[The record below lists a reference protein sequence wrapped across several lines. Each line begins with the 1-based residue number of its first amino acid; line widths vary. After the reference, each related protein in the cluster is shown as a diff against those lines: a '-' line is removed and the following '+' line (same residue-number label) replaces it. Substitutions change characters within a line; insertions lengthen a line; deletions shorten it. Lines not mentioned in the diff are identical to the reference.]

1 MNIVV
6 CVKQVVDTEAVIAL
20 DGAGE
25 VELTGQTMVI
35 DPYSEFAV
43 ERAVQLKE
51 ELGGTVTLLT
61 LGSQDCLA
69 AVRHGLAMGAD
80 AAVLIEDDQWTARD
94 AAQAAALLAE
104 AASTMGA
111 DLIMGGWK
119 SGDTAA
125 AQVMGRMAAIMG
137 LPLANMATGLS
148 VEGDAIVAECE
159 VDDGVETARLPLPAV
174 VAAQQGLAEPRY
186 PSVRDVM
193 QARRRGAE
201 VRPVAD
207 LAAAAEPTT
216 VTVVSRELKPGR
228 SGGRIV
234 AGEAPEAVAESTH
247 ELARRIRASQ
257 IVMIP
262 GGFSGGDEP
271 DGSAKFITAFFRAPE
286 VTEAVRDLLKARDG
300 LMLGICNGFQA
311 LVKLGLVPYGD
322 IVDATPDAPT
332 LTFNTIGRHQS
343 RLVRTRISSNL
354 SPWLSQCSLDDP
366 YTVAISHGEGR
377 FVANDEVLAQLIAN
391 GQVATQYVGED
402 GKPSMDLS
410 VNPNGSALA
419 IEGITSPDG
428 RVLGKMGHAER
439 RGDNLYRNVPEH
451 VPGDKFMP
459 IFESGVA
466 YFA

>member
-193 QARRRGAE
+193 QARRRASRGRPCRGGRADNGDRRLPGAE
-201 VRPVAD
+201 AGSLRRPH
-207 LAAAAEPTT
+207 
-216 VTVVSRELKPGR
+216 R
-228 SGGRIV
+228 GGRG
-234 AGEAPEAVAESTH
+234 ARGRRRDGAPSGRGGEGP
-247 ELARRIRASQ
+247 LARRSFASNVRA
-257 IVMIP
+257 
-262 GGFSGGDEP
+262 GF
-271 DGSAKFITAFFRAPE
+271 
-286 VTEAVRDLLKARDG
+286 
-300 LMLGICNGFQA
+300 
-311 LVKLGLVPYGD
+311 
-322 IVDATPDAPT
+322 
-332 LTFNTIGRHQS
+332 
-343 RLVRTRISSNL
+343 
-354 SPWLSQCSLDDP
+354 
-366 YTVAISHGEGR
+366 
-377 FVANDEVLAQLIAN
+377 
-391 GQVATQYVGED
+391 
-402 GKPSMDLS
+402 
-410 VNPNGSALA
+410 
-419 IEGITSPDG
+419 
-428 RVLGKMGHAER
+428 
-439 RGDNLYRNVPEH
+439 
-451 VPGDKFMP
+451 
-459 IFESGVA
+459 
-466 YFA
+466 

>member
-80 AAVLIEDDQWTARD
+80 AAVLIEDEQWTARD

-111 DLIMGGWK
+111 DLVMGGWK

-207 LAAAAEPTT
+207 L
-216 VTVVSRELKPGR
+216 RR
-228 SGGRIV
+228 GGRADNGDRRLPGAE
-234 AGEAPEAVAESTH
+234 AGSLRWPHRGGRGARGRGRDGAPSGRGGEGS
-247 ELARRIRASQ
+247 LARHSFASNVRA
-257 IVMIP
+257 
-262 GGFSGGDEP
+262 GFERKVFSW
-271 DGSAKFITAFFRAPE
+271 
-286 VTEAVRDLLKARDG
+286 L
-300 LMLGICNGFQA
+300 ICG
-311 LVKLGLVPYGD
+311 
-322 IVDATPDAPT
+322 
-332 LTFNTIGRHQS
+332 
-343 RLVRTRISSNL
+343 
-354 SPWLSQCSLDDP
+354 
-366 YTVAISHGEGR
+366 
-377 FVANDEVLAQLIAN
+377 
-391 GQVATQYVGED
+391 
-402 GKPSMDLS
+402 
-410 VNPNGSALA
+410 
-419 IEGITSPDG
+419 
-428 RVLGKMGHAER
+428 
-439 RGDNLYRNVPEH
+439 
-451 VPGDKFMP
+451 
-459 IFESGVA
+459 
-466 YFA
+466 

>member
-25 VELTGQTMVI
+25 VELMGQTMVI

-80 AAVLIEDDQWTARD
+80 AA
-94 AAQAAALLAE
+94 LLAE

-111 DLIMGGWK
+111 DLVMGGWK

-125 AQVMGRMAAIMG
+125 AQVMGRMAAIMR

-148 VEGDAIVAECE
+148 VEGGTIVAECE

-207 LAAAAEPTT
+207 FAAASKPTT
-216 VTVVSRELKPGR
+216 VTVVSRELKSGR
-228 SGGRIV
+228 CGGRIV
-234 AGEAPEAVAESTH
+234 AGEAPVAVAETVRL
-247 ELARRIRASQ
+247 LA
-257 IVMIP
+257 
-262 GGFSGGDEP
+262 EE
-271 DGSAKFITAFFRAPE
+271 AK
-286 VTEAVRDLLKARDG
+286 
-300 LMLGICNGFQA
+300 
-311 LVKLGLVPYGD
+311 
-322 IVDATPDAPT
+322 
-332 LTFNTIGRHQS
+332 
-343 RLVRTRISSNL
+343 
-354 SPWLSQCSLDDP
+354 
-366 YTVAISHGEGR
+366 
-377 FVANDEVLAQLIAN
+377 VL
-391 GQVATQYVGED
+391 
-402 GKPSMDLS
+402 
-410 VNPNGSALA
+410 
-419 IEGITSPDG
+419 
-428 RVLGKMGHAER
+428 
-439 RGDNLYRNVPEH
+439 
-451 VPGDKFMP
+451 
-459 IFESGVA
+459 
-466 YFA
+466 

>member
-25 VELTGQTMVI
+25 VELMGQTMVI

-80 AAVLIEDDQWTARD
+80 VAVLIEDEQWTARD
-94 AAQAAALLAE
+94 AAP
-104 AASTMGA
+104 TMGA
-111 DLIMGGWK
+111 DLVMGGWK

-125 AQVMGRMAAIMG
+125 AQVMGRMAAIMR

-148 VEGDAIVAECE
+148 VEGGTIVAECE
-159 VDDGVETARLPLPAV
+159 VDDGVETARLPLPAA

-234 AGEAPEAVAESTH
+234 AGEAPEAVAETVRL
-247 ELARRIRASQ
+247 LA
-257 IVMIP
+257 
-262 GGFSGGDEP
+262 EE
-271 DGSAKFITAFFRAPE
+271 AK
-286 VTEAVRDLLKARDG
+286 
-300 LMLGICNGFQA
+300 
-311 LVKLGLVPYGD
+311 
-322 IVDATPDAPT
+322 
-332 LTFNTIGRHQS
+332 
-343 RLVRTRISSNL
+343 
-354 SPWLSQCSLDDP
+354 
-366 YTVAISHGEGR
+366 
-377 FVANDEVLAQLIAN
+377 VL
-391 GQVATQYVGED
+391 
-402 GKPSMDLS
+402 
-410 VNPNGSALA
+410 
-419 IEGITSPDG
+419 
-428 RVLGKMGHAER
+428 
-439 RGDNLYRNVPEH
+439 
-451 VPGDKFMP
+451 
-459 IFESGVA
+459 
-466 YFA
+466 